1 MIATAHVIIGGTV
14 GVLTKNPAAG
24 FLAGVASHLICDA
37 IPHLDGPLYPQ
48 YENGDKDKMIW
59 TRGIFIFALADSLFA
74 FLITLFLWNKYFDLS
89 IVSSFVWGALG
100 GYLPDFID
108 VVPFWRDTV
117 RKIPILKQFHEFHL
131 ALHVSWQTKFPMIHY
146 WPLGIATQLII
157 ALPCLWFIVK

>member
-74 FLITLFLWNKYFDLS
+74 FLITLKNCDFVFFSRQVLFLKDDFFLRFRFLS
-89 IVSSFVWGALG
+89 HCF
-100 GYLPDFID
+100 
-108 VVPFWRDTV
+108 
-117 RKIPILKQFHEFHL
+117 
-131 ALHVSWQTKFPMIHY
+131 
-146 WPLGIATQLII
+146 
-157 ALPCLWFIVK
+157 